1 MSQGEANHLRT
12 IDTGQDSRFIHNS
25 ASEYGLSDEKEPPAI
40 VSPRGKHAM
49 VTGRCAVCHGR
60 QSSDSV
66 KQPNYEITG
75 FGFSVLMPRS
85 LMALSTED
93 FSILP
98 SAYSSCSVA
107 SAMNRESTSKKS
119 LSTERP
125 SLRPKPS
132 VPSEARRRGI
142 HLLTILGSTFR

>member
-1 MSQGEANHLRT
+1 MSHGEADHLRP

-25 ASEYGLSDEKEPPAI
+25 AYEYGLSDEKEPPAI
-40 VSPRGKHAM
+40 VGPRGKQAR
-49 VTGRCAVCHGR
+49 VARQCAVCHGR

-85 LMALSTED
+85 LIALSTTD

-107 SAMNRESTSKKS
+107 SVMKRESTSKKS
-119 LSTERP
+119 RKEARP
-125 SLRPKPS
+125 SLRPNPS
-132 VPSEARRRGI
+132 VPREARCRGI
-142 HLLTILGSTFR
+142 HLLTVFGSVFR